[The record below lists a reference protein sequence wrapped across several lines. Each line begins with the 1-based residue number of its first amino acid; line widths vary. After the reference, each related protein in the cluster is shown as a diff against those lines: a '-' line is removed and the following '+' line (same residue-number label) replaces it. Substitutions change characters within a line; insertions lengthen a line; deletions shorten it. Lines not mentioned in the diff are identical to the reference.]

1 MSGDHHKDPNYMGV
15 FVALII
21 LTAAE
26 IGIFYLHLPQLVMV
40 ISLVL
45 MALAKAGLVAA
56 YFMHLRFE
64 RRTLAIIVLTPL
76 ILSAVIII
84 GLVPDADNRFSYP
97 RKAPTNWVLP
107 GEKGA
112 EENAPAEGAAPAAP
126 GEGQEAPPQQSPPQE
141 PPPAPAG
148 ETPA

>member
-1 MSGDHHKDPNYMGV
+1 MSAAGHQEPNYMGV

-26 IGIFYLHLPQLVMV
+26 IGVFYLHLPQLVMV

-64 RRTLAIIVLTPL
+64 KRTLAIIVLTPL
-76 ILSAVIII
+76 VLSAVIII

-97 RKAPTNWVLP
+97 RKPPTKWVLP

-112 EENAPAEGAAPAAP
+112 EESAPATAEPATP
-126 GEGQEAPPQQSPPQE
+126 GEGQETAPPQGQPQE

>member
-1 MSGDHHKDPNYMGV
+1 MSGEGHQEPNYMGV

-40 ISLVL
+40 VSLVL

-64 RRTLAIIVLTPL
+64 KRTLAIIVLTPL

-84 GLVPDADNRFSYP
+84 GLVPDANNRFSYP

-112 EENAPAEGAAPAAP
+112 EESAPAEGGAPGAP
-126 GEGQEAPPQQSPPQE
+126 GEGQEAPEAPPKDL
-141 PPPAPAG
+141 PPAPAG